1 MDWLRSRFELS
12 RGGSAPH
19 SRPMEGLRGYA
30 VLLVFLVHYVTLA
43 SPWIA
48 RPSLLAGVADAL
60 RIVGNTGVD
69 LFFVLSGYLIYGSL
83 IGRRQD
89 FLPFFRRRVGRIY
102 PAFSVVF
109 CLYLALSLALPRESR
124 IPAAP
129 LQGVL
134 YLAENYLLL
143 AGFGHQQPMV
153 TVSWSLSYEMAY
165 YLAMPLLIAAF
176 GLRQRSTRWRVGFFS
191 ALLVLAGTASVAA
204 GTPVRMIMFLAGVLL
219 HEAMAGQRPGPWAP
233 PARAVAL
240 ALATAMTVMLMPLP
254 WPALAPLIRFGGL
267 AAAFFLL
274 CLACFRHPAGPVG
287 RACSV
292 PALRWLGNMSYS
304 YYLLHGLALKAAFA
318 VMARAMPPAVAPPD
332 GGWLFFI
339 GMLVPML
346 AWTLLPSAA
355 LFLLVERPYSLAPTS
370 TSRQKAAL
378 QRP

>member
-12 RGGSAPH
+12 RSGDAPH

-48 RPSLLAGVADAL
+48 RPSLLAGVADAM

-83 IGRRQD
+83 IGRRQE
-89 FLPFFRRRVGRIY
+89 FLPYFRRRVGRIY

-109 CLYLALSLALPRESR
+109 CLYLALSLAFPRESR

-134 YLAENYLLL
+134 YLAENFLLL
-143 AGFGHQQPMV
+143 AGFGHQLPMV

-165 YLAMPLLIAAF
+165 YLAIPLLIAAF
-176 GLRQRSTRWRVGFFS
+176 KLRRRSARWRIGFFS
-191 ALLVLAGTASVAA
+191 ALLMLAGAGSVAA
-204 GTPVRMIMFLAGVLL
+204 GTPVRTIMFLAGVLL
-219 HEAMAGQRPGPWAP
+219 HEAMAGQRPGVWTP
-233 PARAVAL
+233 PARAVVPAL
-240 ALATAMTVMLMPLP
+240 VAAMTLMLLPFP
-254 WPALAPLIRFGGL
+254 WPALSPLIRFGGL
-267 AAAFFLL
+267 SAAFFLF
-274 CLACFRHPAGPVG
+274 CLACFQQPAGPVG
-287 RACSV
+287 GVCSV
-292 PALRWLGNMSYS
+292 AAVRWLGNMSYS

-318 VMARAMPPAVAPPD
+318 VVARAMPPAVALPD

-339 GMLVPML
+339 GMLAPML

-355 LFLLVERPYSLAPTS
+355 LFLLVERPYSLAPTP

>member
-1 MDWLRSRFELS
+1 
-12 RGGSAPH
+12 
-19 SRPMEGLRGYA
+19 MEGLRGYA

-60 RIVGNTGVD
+60 RTVGNTGVD

-89 FLPFFRRRVGRIY
+89 FLPYFRRRVGRIY
-102 PAFSVVF
+102 PTFSVVF
-109 CLYLALSLALPRESR
+109 FLYLALSLAVPHESR

-129 LQGVL
+129 LHAMLFVAQ
-134 YLAENYLLL
+134 NYLLL
-143 AGFGHQQPMV
+143 AGFGHQPPLV

-165 YLAMPLLIAAF
+165 YLAVPLLIAAF
-176 GLRQRSTRWRVGFFS
+176 KLRQRSARWRIGFFS
-191 ALLVLAGTASVAA
+191 ALLVLAGAGSVAA
-204 GTPVRMIMFLAGVLL
+204 GTPVRTIMFLAGVLL
-219 HEAMAGQRPGPWAP
+219 HEAMAGQRPGAWIPS
-233 PARAVAL
+233 ARVVAL
-240 ALATAMTVMLMPLP
+240 ALAAALTVMLLPLP
-254 WPALAPLIRFGGL
+254 WPALSPLIRFGGL
-267 AAAFFLL
+267 SSAFFLL

-292 PALRWLGNMSYS
+292 PAVRWLGNMSYS
-304 YYLLHGLALKAAFA
+304 YYLLHGLALKAAFG
-318 VMARAMPPAVAPPD
+318 VVARAMPPAVASPD

-339 GMLVPML
+339 GMLAPML

-355 LFLLVERPYSLAPTS
+355 LFLLVERPYSLAPAPAS
-370 TSRQKAAL
+370 GQKAAL